1 MYDGMEK
8 ICQKEQVIID
18 LWEKEKNSL
27 ELNERRVAVKL
38 TKLLMETLI
47 GTMNRKEKKKT
58 GILAKHFQ
66 WYDSEL
72 VAP

>member
-1 MYDGMEK
+1 MEK

-47 GTMNRKEKKKT
+47 GTMNRKEKKKNRNLSKT
-58 GILAKHFQ
+58 L
-66 WYDSEL
+66 S
-72 VAP
+72 VV

>member
-1 MYDGMEK
+1 MEK

-47 GTMNRKEKKKT
+47 GTMNRKEKKK
-58 GILAKHFQ
+58 KQ
-66 WYDSEL
+66 ES
-72 VAP
+72 